1 MENIL
6 HALPIKT
13 IVTVG
18 FYLFAIIYIVYSVI
32 FYYHWQN
39 YSMSKAATTASY
51 IAYFSLTL
59 SLLALMGISLL
70 AL

>member
-39 YSMSKAATTASY
+39 YSMSKAAATATY